1 MYYRHSLNSHA
12 GLFHDVLDRLN
23 LPRQIRTNAHPLVQ
37 MSLMR
42 QDRRTLLHLIN
53 MSGHSQTGYFAP
65 IPMSG
70 IRVRVAGAFKTARTL
85 RAPGSLPVRLDNG
98 YAEFTIPQLTDY
110 ELVILE

>member
-1 MYYRHSLNSHA
+1 
-12 GLFHDVLDRLN
+12 
-23 LPRQIRTNAHPLVQ
+23 
-37 MSLMR
+37 
-42 QDRRTLLHLIN
+42 
-53 MSGHSQTGYFAP
+53 
-65 IPMSG
+65 MSG